1 MAWVG
6 QHEATMFIKG
16 GFMNTVDPYDWPDPL
31 DDSIWHGND
40 VY

>member
-1 MAWVG
+1 MVG
-6 QHEATMFIKG
+6 LNMGQMSIEG
-16 GFMNTVDPYDWPDPL
+16 GFMYTVDYDWPDPL